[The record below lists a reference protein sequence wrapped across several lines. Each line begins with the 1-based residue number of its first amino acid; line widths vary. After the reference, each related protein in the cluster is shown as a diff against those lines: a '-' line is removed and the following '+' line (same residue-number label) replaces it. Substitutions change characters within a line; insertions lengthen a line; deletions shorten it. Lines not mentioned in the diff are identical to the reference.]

1 MLHKFACE
9 SKSSEKSNIANW
21 SKFPS
26 KTCHHGELNTFHHFA
41 APPHA
46 RSKQFLSFQRSSLE
60 LTSAPLA
67 DFTWAWVVVILQC
80 QHLKFEAKNCFMS
93 CFYSIYIL
101 NWRKTV
107 QLGTLGTEWQLQIWQ
122 RWMIECLAL
131 ACRLE
136 IILDKCSFA
145 AKPMLPIFSI
155 SRRFIAVGTVK
166 LSWLRLYERSSIQSW
181 LMPMSSMCL
190 AKLLLQVV

>member
-1 MLHKFACE
+1 MVVKRSVKIVGSVNALDNICWHKFACE

-67 DFTWAWVVVILQC
+67 DFRWAWVVVILQC
-80 QHLKFEAKNCFMS
+80 QHLKLEAKNCFMS

-122 RWMIECLAL
+122 RWMIECLAY
-131 ACRLE
+131 
-136 IILDKCSFA
+136 
-145 AKPMLPIFSI
+145 SI
-155 SRRFIAVGTVK
+155 HRVFLVLTP
-166 LSWLRLYERSSIQSW
+166 Q
-181 LMPMSSMCL
+181 
-190 AKLLLQVV
+190 